1 MKYAIMLRAT
11 IGIIVLLS
19 FITMIGCAGCTMQ
32 GSEEPIDTKIVSG
45 SQYGCD
51 IILYLDGFGY
61 AYDLGTTDVTIERCR
76 VEFERGN
83 DDGDYRV
90 FLCYDGQ
97 RYCVGLLNSYD
108 DGMTDPVYGC
118 SYLYDTSVDDVER
131 FPVKFLNEQL
141 PQFDFSK
148 GGIIRSFDA
157 ANYTLDYCPTLIFI
171 DQGYFDWL
179 VPIDDDSIITV
190 YVPQDATLIV
200 RAMDDSCD
208 VLVTRERLFALLEY
222 GYIGLLPYSGFD
234 EAYACFIDNEDGQL
248 VYLKEIGNP

>member
-1 MKYAIMLRAT
+1 M
-11 IGIIVLLS
+11 
-19 FITMIGCAGCTMQ
+19 
-32 GSEEPIDTKIVSG
+32 
-45 SQYGCD
+45 
-51 IILYLDGFGY
+51 
-61 AYDLGTTDVTIERCR
+61 
-76 VEFERGN
+76 
-83 DDGDYRV
+83 

-157 ANYTLDYCPTLIFI
+157 ANYTLDYCPTSIFI